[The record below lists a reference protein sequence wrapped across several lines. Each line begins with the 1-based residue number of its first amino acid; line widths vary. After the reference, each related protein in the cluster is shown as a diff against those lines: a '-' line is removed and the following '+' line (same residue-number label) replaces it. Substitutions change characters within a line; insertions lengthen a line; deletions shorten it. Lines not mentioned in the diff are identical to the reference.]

1 MGFSDEIID
10 FKRELRDLK
19 TAHARGFGLTKFYK
33 AELTVAIT
41 ANTYYS
47 FTASV
52 LPGEPSP
59 AFIQMFMRSNPE
71 TDIITKTTT
80 TNNSQTIH
88 LVSLTDTTLTI
99 QAQSTSKITL
109 EQS

>member
-59 AFIQMFMRSNPE
+59 AFIQMFMHSNPE
-71 TDIITKTTT
+71 ADIITKTTT

>member
-33 AELTVAIT
+33 AELTTAIT
-41 ANTYYS
+41 AATYYN

-52 LPGEPSP
+52 LSGEPSP
-59 AFIQMFMRSNPE
+59 AFIQIFVHLDPDV
-71 TDIITKTTT
+71 DIITATTT
-80 TNNSQTIH
+80 TGESQTLR
-88 LVSLTDTTLTI
+88 LVALADATI
-99 QAQSTSKITL
+99 TVQAQSTSKITL